1 MEFTFFRFHVKSVFA
16 EPSEDLS
23 DMLFV
28 RSHVLGED
36 KDVDQINYNTNIKE
50 ICKDSVDKPLKSR
63 RGVRKTERHD

>member
-1 MEFTFFRFHVKSVFA
+1 MEFAFFGFRVKSVFA

-36 KDVDQINYNTNIKE
+36 KDVVQINYNANIKE
-50 ICKDSVDKPLKSR
+50 ICKDSVDK
-63 RGVRKTERHD
+63 H

>member
-28 RSHVLGED
+28 RSHVLRED
-36 KDVDQINYNTNIKE
+36 KDVVQINYNANIEE
-50 ICKDSVDKPLKSR
+50 ICKDSVDKLLKSH
-63 RGVRKTERHD
+63 RGIRKTEQHD